1 MLKPL
6 GLSAMTRPTQSAPLA
21 ALGYVLPQR
30 DCFAPLREHVQLGGK
45 TVLHEPHAKRLE
57 VVVSM
62 LADCAS
68 LKPIN
73 TRLRPA
79 TALAAAWGR
88 KRLADQATITRVL
101 DAFTPGSVAQL
112 PVFSANRGPVHV
124 REKGRQTPPGALSPA
139 GEGESKWTLTIQP
152 FRRCMIPGTVHT
164 SWSSRT
170 TPFPRNRQR
179 MAGTRLS
186 HRLLHSSR

>member
-1 MLKPL
+1 
-6 GLSAMTRPTQSAPLA
+6 
-21 ALGYVLPQR
+21 
-30 DCFAPLREHVQLGGK
+30 
-45 TVLHEPHAKRLE
+45 
-57 VVVSM
+57 M

-112 PVFSANRGPVHV
+112 RTAVERIDV
-124 REKGRQTPPGALSPA
+124 REGRAMH
-139 GEGESKWTLTIQP
+139 QP
-152 FRRCMIPGTVHT
+152 FDRELLFLDIDRTGYRLAVTRKPALRAT
-164 SWSSRT
+164 SAGKKPPWAPARSG
-170 TPFPRNRQR
+170 QR
-179 MAGTRLS
+179 PS
-186 HRLLHSSR
+186 VP